1 MQPFTKRVVEII
13 KGIPEGYVMT
23 YGQIAETAGSPRGA
37 RQVVRILHSLSA
49 KHDLPWHRVVNV
61 KGEIAIQDG
70 ESKYMQQHYL
80 ENEGV
85 EFGLNGLIDL
95 EVYRFN
101 PPTASDLPVQKA

>member
-1 MQPFTKRVVEII
+1 MKPFTMQVVEII

-23 YGQIAETAGSPRGA
+23 YGQIAGCAGSPRGA

-61 KGEIAIQDG
+61 KGQIAITEG
-70 ESKYMQQHYL
+70 EGRYMQKLYL

-85 EFGLNGLIDL
+85 EVDGKGAIDL
-95 EVYRFN
+95 EAYRFI
-101 PPTASDLPVQKA
+101 PL